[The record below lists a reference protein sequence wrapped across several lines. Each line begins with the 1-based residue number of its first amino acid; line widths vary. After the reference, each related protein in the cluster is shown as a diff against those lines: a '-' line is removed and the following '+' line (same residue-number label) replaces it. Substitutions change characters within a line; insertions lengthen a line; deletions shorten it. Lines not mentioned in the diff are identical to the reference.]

1 MKVQDT
7 TTLENTFTNV
17 EGVNKKVSSNEELI
31 KRTEIVGTPFVKVD
45 QEGHKF
51 LTLGNYRITD
61 VDITDEDIELL
72 TTGHNW
78 LFLTTVI
85 GVIAEQVNKLK
96 SE

>member
-17 EGVNKKVSSNEELI
+17 EEVDKKVSSNEELI
-31 KRTEIVGTPFVKVD
+31 KRTEIKGTPFVKVE
-45 QEGHKF
+45 QEGQKF

-61 VDITDEDIELL
+61 VDMTDEEIEKL
-72 TTGHNW
+72 TKKQDW

>member
-17 EGVNKKVSSNEELI
+17 EEVDKKVSSNEELI
-31 KRTEIVGTPFVKVD
+31 KRNEIEGTPFVKVEQD
-45 QEGHKF
+45 GHKF

-61 VDITDEDIELL
+61 VDITDEEIKKL
-72 TTGHNW
+72 TTGQNW

>member
-17 EGVNKKVSSNEELI
+17 EEVDSKQSSELV
-31 KRTEIVGTPFVKVD
+31 KRTEVEGTPFVKVEHD
-45 QEGHKF
+45 GLKF

-61 VDITDEDIELL
+61 VDLTDEEIEKL
-72 TTGHNW
+72 TSGVNW

-85 GVIAEQVNKLK
+85 GVMAEQVIKLK
-96 SE
+96 GE

>member
-1 MKVQDT
+1 MKVQDI

-17 EGVNKKVSSNEELI
+17 KEVDSKISSNEELI
-31 KRTEIVGTPFVKVD
+31 KRTEIEGTPFVKVE

-61 VDITDEDIELL
+61 VDITDEEIEKL
-72 TTGHNW
+72 TKKQDW